1 MEDSKSIF
9 EKLQT
14 DEAVPE
20 YLKGALISE
29 IDTIRDT
36 MELVTLFTE
45 TLFASVI
52 ALTNSEDTHQEQ

>member
-20 YLKGALISE
+20 YLKEALISE

>member
-14 DEAVPE
+14 DETVPE
-20 YLKGALISE
+20 YLKEALISE

-36 MELVTLFTE
+36 MDIVTLFTE

-52 ALTNSEDTHQEQ
+52 SLTNSEDDTQD

>member
-14 DEAVPE
+14 DETVPE
-20 YLKGALISE
+20 YLKEALISE

-36 MELVTLFTE
+36 MDIVTLFTE

-52 ALTNSEDTHQEQ
+52 SLTNSENDTQD